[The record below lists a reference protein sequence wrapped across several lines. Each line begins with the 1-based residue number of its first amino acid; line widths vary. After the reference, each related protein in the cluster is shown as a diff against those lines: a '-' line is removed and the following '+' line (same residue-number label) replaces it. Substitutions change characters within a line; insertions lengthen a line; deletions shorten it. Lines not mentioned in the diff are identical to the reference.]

1 MIMTLLKAACLL
13 TYALAL
19 AVLAQSLPASWA
31 MLAGLAPKAAAALL
45 LVHALE
51 LLLFFKH
58 VRRYP
63 GSLLAS
69 AVLTLLFGLM
79 HWRPLA
85 KASAEPHTEARQAA
99 P

>member
-1 MIMTLLKAACLL
+1 MTLLKAACLL

-19 AVLAQSLPASWA
+19 AAMAHSLPASWA
-31 MLAGLAPKAAAALL
+31 ALAGVAPRAAAALL

-51 LLLFFKH
+51 LLVFFKY

-69 AVLTLLFGLM
+69 AALTLLFGLM
-79 HWRPLA
+79 HWWPLA
-85 KASAEPHTEARQAA
+85 KAGAEPHDQARETA